1 MLMFTN
7 IIDKSFK
14 IEFVTFIRPV
24 GGATLSRISEAQQ
37 KIHWL
42 KVKQKFLLILVLQIY
57 ISRHIMSL
65 SITTVHFTLTT
76 QKYIFDYFDISHAC
90 PIKVNVKV
98 TVSIY
103 DKWEIALCKF

>member
-1 MLMFTN
+1 
-7 IIDKSFK
+7 
-14 IEFVTFIRPV
+14 
-24 GGATLSRISEAQQ
+24 
-37 KIHWL
+37 
-42 KVKQKFLLILVLQIY
+42 
-57 ISRHIMSL
+57 MSL

-98 TVSIY
+98 TISIY